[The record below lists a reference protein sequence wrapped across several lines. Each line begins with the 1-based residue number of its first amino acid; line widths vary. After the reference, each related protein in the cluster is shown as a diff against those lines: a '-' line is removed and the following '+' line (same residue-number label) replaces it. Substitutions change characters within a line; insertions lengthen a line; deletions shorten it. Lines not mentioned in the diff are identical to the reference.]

1 MLIDDNYILQ
11 NCLRKDGYPNSHLI
25 YRDKEILKYLRNRYD
40 DIPNDLFKIGEVIYR
55 LKFNIEN
62 RPVCKICGKPVKFL
76 GEKKGFTDYCSLNC
90 QHKYVSAFNK
100 ERWKNMSE
108 EDKQKIQD
116 KIKQT
121 CLKHFGVEYSFQSD
135 NNKRKADKTR
145 ELKYGDKNY
154 GKFGSHSFK
163 QKMMQKYGFEHPQS
177 SDIIRSKISKSML
190 SDNAKNK
197 MIKTCLKK
205 YGVEHVS
212 QLSEVQ
218 DKVTE
223 SYNKHK
229 TYKTSLE
236 EETLYEILYELY
248 GDNILRCYKTTEYNH
263 NCDFYLKQYNL
274 YIEYQG
280 SFYHN
285 KHLYNKEVDKE
296 LYEKI
301 VGKCSKTNK
310 KNNYDNLIRTWTEYD
325 IQKWNDAK
333 NNKLNMLFIYPYF
346 NDNWIFYK
354 THKDREDIKDNIKN
368 QLYNYIVEHFNNVT
382 NTQLII
388 GEKR

>member
-1 MLIDDNYILQ
+1 
-11 NCLRKDGYPNSHLI
+11 
-25 YRDKEILKYLRNRYD
+25 
-40 DIPNDLFKIGEVIYR
+40 
-55 LKFNIEN
+55 
-62 RPVCKICGKPVKFL
+62 
-76 GEKKGFTDYCSLNC
+76 
-90 QHKYVSAFNK
+90 
-100 ERWKNMSE
+100 MSE

-154 GKFGSHSFK
+154 GKFGSSSFK

-190 SDNAKNK
+190 SDDAKNK

-205 YGVEHVS
+205 YGVQHVS

-285 KHLYNKEVDKE
+285 KCLYNKELDKIKYDYF
-296 LYEKI
+296 LS
-301 VGKCSKTNK
+301 KCSKTDK
-310 KNNYDNLIRTWTEYD
+310 KNNYDGLIHTWAETD

-368 QLYNYIVEHFNNVT
+368 YLYNYILEHFSNVT

>member
-1 MLIDDNYILQ
+1 
-11 NCLRKDGYPNSHLI
+11 
-25 YRDKEILKYLRNRYD
+25 
-40 DIPNDLFKIGEVIYR
+40 
-55 LKFNIEN
+55 
-62 RPVCKICGKPVKFL
+62 
-76 GEKKGFTDYCSLNC
+76 
-90 QHKYVSAFNK
+90 
-100 ERWKNMSE
+100 
-108 EDKQKIQD
+108 
-116 KIKQT
+116 
-121 CLKHFGVEYSFQSD
+121 
-135 NNKRKADKTR
+135 
-145 ELKYGDKNY
+145 
-154 GKFGSHSFK
+154 
-163 QKMMQKYGFEHPQS
+163 
-177 SDIIRSKISKSML
+177 ML

-197 MIKTCLKK
+197 MRETCLKK
-205 YGVEHVS
+205 YGVEYVS
-212 QLSEVQ
+212 QLSEIQ

-236 EETLYEILYELY
+236 EEILYEFLTELY
-248 GDNILRCYKTTEYNH
+248 GDNVLRCYKTIEYNH

-285 KHLYNKEVDKE
+285 KHLYNKETDKE

-301 VGKCSKTNK
+301 LGKCSKTNK
-310 KNNYDNLIRTWTEYD
+310 NNNYDNLIKTWTEYD

-368 QLYNYIVEHFNNVT
+368 YLYNFILEHFSNVT

-388 GEKR
+388 GEK

>member
-1 MLIDDNYILQ
+1 MVIDDNYILQ
-11 NCLRKDGYPNSHLI
+11 NCLRKDGYPNSQMI
-25 YRDKEILKYLRNRYD
+25 YRNDDILKYLICRFK

-55 LKFNIEN
+55 LKFNITN

-76 GEKKGFTDYCSLNC
+76 NEKNGYNDYCSTNC
-90 QHKYVSAFNK
+90 QHKYVSICNK
-100 ERWKNMSE
+100 ERWKNMST

-121 CLKHFGVEYSFQSD
+121 CIKHFGVEYSFQSD
-135 NNKRKADKTR
+135 NNKKKADKTR

-154 GKFGSHSFK
+154 GKFGSSSFK
-163 QKMMQKYGFEHPQS
+163 QKMKQKYGFEHPQS
-177 SDIIRSKISKSML
+177 SDIVRNKISKSML
-190 SDNAKNK
+190 SDESKNK

-212 QLSEVQ
+212 QLSEIQ

-229 TYKTSLE
+229 TYKTSIE

-248 GDNILRCYKTTEYNH
+248 GDNVLRCYKTTEYNH
-263 NCDFYLKQYNL
+263 NCDFYLKQFNL

-285 KHLYNKEVDKE
+285 KRLFNKE
-296 LYEKI
+296 LYNDNYEYLLS
-301 VGKCSKTNK
+301 KCSKTNK
-310 KNNYDNLIRTWTEYD
+310 KNNYDNLIKTWTEYD

-354 THKDREDIKDNIKN
+354 THKDREDIKNNIKN
-368 QLYNYIVEHFNNVT
+368 QLYNYILEHFNNVK

-388 GEKR
+388 GEKK

>member
-1 MLIDDNYILQ
+1 MVIDDNYILQ
-11 NCLRKDGYPNSHLI
+11 NCLRKDGHPNSQMI
-25 YRDKEILKYLRNRYD
+25 YRNDDILKYLICRFK

-55 LKFNIEN
+55 LKYNIDT
-62 RPVCKICGKPVKFL
+62 RPVCKICGNPVKFL
-76 GEKKGFTDYCSLNC
+76 SEKKGYNNYCSMNC
-90 QHKYVSAFNK
+90 QHKYLAVFNK
-100 ERWKNMSE
+100 ERWQKMSD

-154 GKFGSHSFK
+154 GKFGSASFK
-163 QKMMQKYGFEHPQS
+163 QKMKQKYGFEHAQS
-177 SDIIRSKISKSML
+177 SGIIRNKISKSML
-190 SDNAKNK
+190 SNESKNK

-205 YGVEHVS
+205 YGVEHIS
-212 QLSEVQ
+212 QLSEIQ
-218 DKVTE
+218 DKVTA

-229 TYKTSLE
+229 TYKTSIE
-236 EETLYEILYELY
+236 EEILYEFLYELY
-248 GDNILRCYKTTEYNH
+248 GDNVLRCYKTKEYNH

-285 KHLYNKEVDKE
+285 KRLFNKELDNNE
-296 LYEKI
+296 YYYLLT
-301 VGKCSKTNK
+301 KCSKTNK
-310 KNNYDNLIRTWTEYD
+310 KNNYDSLIKTWTIMD

-346 NDNWIFYK
+346 NDDWIFYK
-354 THKDREDIKDNIKN
+354 THKDREDIKNNIKN
-368 QLYNYIVEHFNNVT
+368 QLYNYILEHFNNIE
-382 NTQLII
+382 NIQLII

>member
-11 NCLRKDGYPNSHLI
+11 NCLRKDGYPHSHII
-25 YRDKEILKYLRNRYD
+25 YRNDDILKYLRNRYD

-55 LKFNIEN
+55 LKFNINN
-62 RPVCKICGKPVKFL
+62 RPVCKICGKPVRFL
-76 GEKKGFTDYCSLNC
+76 GEKKGYNDYCSLTC
-90 QHKYVSAFNK
+90 QHKQLAIFNK

-135 NNKRKADKTR
+135 NNKKKADKTR

-154 GKFGSHSFK
+154 GKFGSSSFK

-177 SDIIRSKISKSML
+177 SDIIRSKISKTML

-197 MIKTCLKK
+197 MKETCLKK
-205 YGVEHVS
+205 YGVEHIS
-212 QLSEVQ
+212 QLTEIQ

-229 TYKTSLE
+229 TYKTSIE
-236 EETLYEILYELY
+236 EEILYELLTELY
-248 GDNILRCYKTTEYNH
+248 GDNVLRCYKTTEYNH

-285 KHLYNKEVDKE
+285 KRLFNNE
-296 LYEKI
+296 LDMNEYEYLLT
-301 VGKCSKTNK
+301 KCSKTNK
-310 KNNYDNLIRTWTEYD
+310 NNNYDNLIKTWTEYD
-325 IQKWNDAK
+325 IQKWKDAK

-354 THKDREDIKDNIKN
+354 THKDREDIKNNIKI
-368 QLYNYIVEHFNNVT
+368 QLYNYISEHFNNVT